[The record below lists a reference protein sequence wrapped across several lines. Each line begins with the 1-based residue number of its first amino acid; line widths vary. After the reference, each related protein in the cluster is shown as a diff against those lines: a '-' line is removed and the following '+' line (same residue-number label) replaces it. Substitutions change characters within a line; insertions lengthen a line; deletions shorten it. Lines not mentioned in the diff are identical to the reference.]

1 MRKRKDWLL
10 FQELLDHFGIRKLY
24 HFTDRSNIASIIKN
38 GGLYSW
44 GECENKGIHIS
55 CPGGSELSHE
65 LDKRDNLQNYVRL
78 SFCKHHPMMYY
89 AMKESRIKDPVILEI
104 DTDVLF
110 IKGNIF
116 SDRNAVKNEANKGN
130 TFEDFKKIHFQT
142 TLQRNVFDI
151 NEGEQEYYQA
161 EVLVSHYIPLQY
173 ILNIEKFKEES
184 SSTFTP
190 NHNSCL
196 DNQQDDDRLLIFIT
210 SQSSYT
216 KAEKK
221 IGKVNKTRA
230 SVFTDALN
238 LAVQN
243 IITKCSNCKKSL
255 KSISIGAIGY
265 GDYAY
270 SLYNGKLKYRSSTT
284 LNELNENIFQIEN
297 IEKQIRT
304 RQGIKAITTSVPK
317 WFIEQSKGNANLLS
331 ALNKA
336 YRIVVQWIANYPNA
350 EPPIIIH
357 MSDSGY
363 TNEKHDKVIMS
374 SNILQSTFTSKGNSI
389 FVNLF
394 LLPEESETILFPS
407 STRDLKE
414 GVFYETYYLM
424 SSYLSR
430 SLLRKLNEGE
440 NNTAVIEKK
449 ACIFTSDVFEFNAYL
464 NSVVSL
470 LV

>member
-1 MRKRKDWLL
+1 MKKRKDWLQ
-10 FQELLDHFGIRKLY
+10 FKERLDHFGIRKLY

-44 GECENKGIHIS
+44 GECEKKGIHIS

-65 LDKRDNLQNYVRL
+65 LDKRDNLQNYVRV

-104 DTDVLF
+104 DPDVLF

-116 SDRNAVKNEANKGN
+116 SDKNAVKNEANKGI

-142 TLQRNVFDI
+142 TLKRNVFDLA
-151 NEGEQEYYQA
+151 EDEQEYYQA
-161 EVLVSHYIPLQY
+161 EVLVSHHIPLQY
-173 ILNIEKFKEES
+173 ILNIDKFKEES
-184 SSTFTP
+184 SSTDIP
-190 NHNSCL
+190 NHNLCL
-196 DNQQDDDRLLIFIT
+196 EELQDDDKLLIFII

-216 KAEKK
+216 KGEIK
-221 IGKVNKTRA
+221 INEIAKTRA

-238 LAVQN
+238 LTIQN
-243 IITKCSNCKKSL
+243 IILKYSNYEESL
-255 KSISIGAIGY
+255 KSISIAAIGY
-265 GDYAY
+265 GDYSY
-270 SLYNGKLKYRSSTT
+270 SLYNGELKYKSCITID
-284 LNELNENIFQIEN
+284 ELNDNIFKIEN
-297 IEKQIRT
+297 TEKTIRT
-304 RQGIKAITTSVPK
+304 RNGIKVITSSVPK

-336 YRIVVQWIANYPNA
+336 YRIVEQWVANHPNA

-363 TNEKHDKVIMS
+363 TNEEHDKVIMS

-389 FVNLF
+389 FVNLL
-394 LLPEESETILFPS
+394 LLPEKSETILFPS

-430 SLLRKLNEGE
+430 STLSKLNDGK
-440 NNTAVIEKK
+440 NNTAIIEKK
-449 ACIFTSDVFEFNAYL
+449 ASVFTSDVFVFNAYL
-464 NSVVSL
+464 NKLVSL
-470 LV
+470 LI